1 MGRFLR
7 SLSVKDSLVAF
18 CPWGLE
24 GHSPCGQTWGPE
36 HRSLNLKEHCPPA
49 SSWAERGM
57 LLSFQVEIHVDLY
70 SGPAV
75 FLGECPSACAWLRR
89 MSSTVD
95 PVIPRAVLV
104 ALLWW
109 WDPASVSHFWAP
121 SLLLSDV
128 C

>member
-1 MGRFLR
+1 M
-7 SLSVKDSLVAF
+7 AF

-95 PVIPRAVLV
+95 PVIPRAALV

-121 SLLLSDV
+121 SPLLSDV